1 MDHNSPGSSVH
12 GSSRQEYWSGWP
24 FLPPGDLPDPGIE
37 LASLV
42 SPASASGFFIASAT
56 WEALPI
62 GAHVF
67 IWGPQVSPPPT
78 ASMGLGWGCKSIV
91 WGRKPPLLPAQWDPN
106 PWRRGGRHPP
116 RTAQAAWMGELQAL
130 PCSWAITKAAL
141 QKGFVP
147 TLQNALDCCPELSP
161 QLSPLQTPRVLPVT
175 PPRLGAGLSLTLDS
189 F

>member
-37 LASLV
+37 LASLM

-56 WEALPI
+56 WEALPT

-67 IWGPQVSPPPT
+67 IWGPLVSPPPT

-91 WGRKPPLLPAQWDPN
+91 WGRKPPLLQAQWDPN
-106 PWRRGGRHPP
+106 PWRRGWGEDTHPAQLRLPGWESRKPCPAPGRQQ
-116 RTAQAAWMGELQAL
+116 RLLCTRNLSGRCRMLWTAARNSL
-130 PCSWAITKAAL
+130 PS
-141 QKGFVP
+141 
-147 TLQNALDCCPELSP
+147 
-161 QLSPLQTPRVLPVT
+161 SPLYKLLEFFPL
-175 PPRLGAGLSLTLDS
+175 PRLD
-189 F
+189 